1 VIRRSL
7 ATLVILGLVACAGD
21 SIAADHTGA
30 TRSGAAESGPSNTAP
45 ASPSRTPLEGTWA
58 IEEVTAA
65 EALMAIR
72 EHGFGRAELRV
83 LLDVSEATES
93 FGLVLE
99 FSGQDYTMYGS
110 PDGGELVPWDYGS
123 TFRVEDDILTLIW
136 TVGGTTTF
144 RWAIAEDR
152 LELELLDDTSPD
164 SFGLPNEVWAAALW
178 TAEPWVSAGT

>member
-1 VIRRSL
+1 VIRRVVGVV
-7 ATLVILGLVACAGD
+7 TVLVLPACAGD
-21 SIAADHTGA
+21 PGAGDTEPTRTGPV
-30 TRSGAAESGPSNTAP
+30 ETAP
-45 ASPSRTPLEGTWA
+45 ASPSPPITPLEGTWA
-58 IEEVTAA
+58 IEEVTED
-65 EALMAIR
+65 EALATIS

-83 LLDVSEATES
+83 LLEASEATER

-99 FSGQDYTMYGS
+99 FSGRDYTLSGS

-123 TFRVEDDILTLIW
+123 TFSVEGDVLTIEW

-144 RWAIAEDR
+144 RWSIEGDR

-178 TAEPWVSAGT
+178 TAEPWIRMPA